1 MNKKIGPLLI
11 ATFSILAF
19 TSCKKNFLDVPPQGQ
34 LTEEQALIDPAAADN
49 LVAGVYNTLYS
60 QGTVGLRWAVVNQI
74 ASDDADKGSTP
85 GDNGFGSKDIDEFS
99 FTTSNE
105 NFNELWKAH
114 YLAISRAN
122 KALDIL
128 GKSTFDSS
136 TRNRLI
142 GEVRF
147 LRGMYYF
154 NLVRLFGGVPK
165 LTRVIL
171 PTEANNDE
179 FQTRATKEE
188 IYAVVTED
196 LQFAVDHLPLKGEAN
211 TKVGRA
217 NKGVA
222 ESFLAKVYLYLKN
235 WQKAYDLS
243 LDVIN
248 SGKYDLAGDYATMFR
263 ESGNNNIESI
273 FEVQTGPSKSPTGT
287 CDAISP
293 NFSNFQGPRAKGAW
307 SNNVDGKP
315 YDGDLGFGIN
325 TPTADLANA
334 YEPGDTRKAGT
345 IIFIDP
351 VNPTTLWD
359 GFIIPAKPLV
369 ENDRYNY
376 KAYHS
381 PFKETPAC
389 NGYLDKD
396 NKPKNIRLMRF
407 AEVLLINAEAALH
420 TGADA
425 ATPLNRVRARASLG
439 PVAAT
444 EASVWKERRLELA
457 MEGDRFLDLVRQGT
471 AGATMRAQGKNF
483 VDGKNELYPIPQQ
496 QIDLSGK
503 RLTQN
508 PNYN

>member
-1 MNKKIGPLLI
+1 MNKKI
-11 ATFSILAF
+11 ATLFVAAFSMLVI
-19 TSCKKNFLDVPPQGQ
+19 TSCKRDFLDVPPQGQ

-128 GKSTFDSS
+128 GKSTFDSV
-136 TRNRLI
+136 TRYRLT

-196 LQFAVDHLPLKGEAN
+196 LQFAVDHLPLKGDAN

-222 ESFLAKVYLYLKN
+222 ESFLAKVYLYLKD

-243 LDVIN
+243 QDVIN
-248 SGKYDLAGDYATMFR
+248 SGKYDLAADYATIFR

-287 CDAISP
+287 CDAVSN

-315 YDGDLGFGIN
+315 
-325 TPTADLANA
+325 
-334 YEPGDTRKAGT
+334 
-345 IIFIDP
+345 
-351 VNPTTLWD
+351 
-359 GFIIPAKPLV
+359 
-369 ENDRYNY
+369 
-376 KAYHS
+376 
-381 PFKETPAC
+381 
-389 NGYLDKD
+389 
-396 NKPKNIRLMRF
+396 
-407 AEVLLINAEAALH
+407 
-420 TGADA
+420 
-425 ATPLNRVRARASLG
+425 
-439 PVAAT
+439 
-444 EASVWKERRLELA
+444 
-457 MEGDRFLDLVRQGT
+457 
-471 AGATMRAQGKNF
+471 
-483 VDGKNELYPIPQQ
+483 
-496 QIDLSGK
+496 
-503 RLTQN
+503 
-508 PNYN
+508 